1 MNTQEALIEV
11 EKLIRTWKAVERVK
25 DVLDTVNSADNY
37 VKELVVQRDSLV
49 SEVATVK
56 TQIEVLQA
64 AKEAEKQEAG
74 KVIHLAK
81 QEAKEIKDK
90 ATKVAS
96 EKLSK
101 ATVEAEEE
109 VKKINEYLGSLKA
122 DKTILEA
129 QKASLAKDVAEL
141 QVKYDS
147 IKAELAK
154 LLGK

>member
-147 IKAELAK
+147 IKVEIAK
-154 LLGK
+154 LLK

>member
-1 MNTQEALIEV
+1 MNTQEALVEV

-25 DVLDTVNSADNY
+25 DVLETVNSADNY

-56 TQIEVLQA
+56 AQIEVLQA
-64 AKEAEKQEAG
+64 AKDAEKEEAG

-90 ATKVAS
+90 ASKAAS

-109 VKKINEYLGSLKA
+109 VKKVNEYLDSLKA

>member
-25 DVLDTVNSADNY
+25 DVLETVNSADNY

-101 ATVEAEEE
+101 ATAEVEEE

-147 IKAELAK
+147 IKVEIAK
-154 LLGK
+154 LLK

>member
-25 DVLDTVNSADNY
+25 DVLETVNSADNY

>member
-11 EKLIRTWKAVERVK
+11 EKLVRTWKAVERVK
-25 DVLDTVNSADNY
+25 DVLETVNSADNY

-74 KVIHLAK
+74 KVLHLAK

-147 IKAELAK
+147 IKAEIAK
-154 LLGK
+154 LLK